1 MIRINLLPFRAT
13 RKKENIRRQVS
24 IFLLSLAF
32 MLIILFYFNFSL
44 SSKIGNLSTKIK
56 DAKSDLGKYDKINKE
71 IAEIKKKL
79 DNLKKKIAVMHS
91 LEANRFAPIRL
102 MDTMTQTIVTKRM
115 WFTRLQSK
123 DQLVNITGVALDN
136 TTVADFMVRLENSGL
151 FKEVDLKT
159 LKRAKS
165 KKGATSRLVNFSV
178 ICTKK
183 PLIQPQKKQTSAKAK
198 AKK

>member
-1 MIRINLLPFRAT
+1 MIRINLLPFRAD

-44 SSKIGNLSTKIK
+44 NSKIDKLSSNIK
-56 DAKSDLGKYDKINKE
+56 DTKSDLAKFEKINKE

-79 DNLKKKIAVMHS
+79 DNLKKKMAVMNT

-102 MDTMTQTIVTKRM
+102 MDTMTQAIVPRRM

-123 DQLVNITGVALDN
+123 GARVSISGVALDN
-136 TTVADFMVRLENSGL
+136 TTVADFMIRLENSGL
-151 FKEVDLKT
+151 FEEVNLKT
-159 LKRAKS
+159 LKRRKS
-165 KKGATSRLVNFSV
+165 TKGSTAQFKTFTIV
-178 ICTKK
+178 CTKK
-183 PLIQPQKKQTSAKAK
+183 PLIEPKKKQKIAKAK

>member
-1 MIRINLLPFRAT
+1 MIRINLLPFRAD

-44 SSKIGNLSTKIK
+44 SSEIGNLSTKIK
-56 DAKSDLGKYDKINKE
+56 NTQSDLDKYDKINKE

-79 DNLKKKIAVMHS
+79 DNLKKKMTVMDT
-91 LEANRFAPIRL
+91 LEANRFAPVRL
-102 MDTMTQTIVTKRM
+102 MDTMTQVIVSKRM
-115 WFTRLQSK
+115 WFTNLKSK
-123 DQLVNITGVALDN
+123 DKLVYITGVALDN

-159 LKRAKS
+159 LKRAKA
-165 KKGATSRLVNFSV
+165 KKGETSRFITFTVV
-178 ICTKK
+178 CTKK
-183 PLIQPQKKQTSAKAK
+183 PLIEPKKKQISAKAK

>member
-1 MIRINLLPFRAT
+1 MIRINLLPFRAD

-44 SSKIGNLSTKIK
+44 GSKIGNLNAKIK
-56 DAKSDLGKYDKINKE
+56 DTQSELDKYDKINKE

-79 DNLKKKIAVMHS
+79 DNLKKKMAVMDT
-91 LEANRFAPIRL
+91 LEANRFAPIRP
-102 MDTMTQTIVTKRM
+102 MDTMTQVIVAKRM
-115 WFTRLQSK
+115 WFTKLQSK

-165 KKGATSRLVNFSV
+165 KKGATSRFINFSV
-178 ICTKK
+178 VCTKK
-183 PLIQPQKKQTSAKAK
+183 PLIQPEEKTTSAKAK

>member
-1 MIRINLLPFRAT
+1 MIRINLLPFRT
-13 RKKENIRRQVS
+13 NRKKENIRRQVS

-44 SSKIGNLSTKIK
+44 SSKIGNLNTKIK
-56 DAKSDLGKYDKINKE
+56 DTQSDLGKYDKINKE
-71 IAEIKKKL
+71 IAQIKKKL
-79 DNLKKKIAVMHS
+79 DNLKKKMAVMDT

-102 MDTMTQTIVTKRM
+102 LDTMTQTIVTKRM
-115 WFTRLQSK
+115 WFTTLQSK
-123 DQLVNITGVALDN
+123 DKQVSITGVALDN

-151 FKEVDLKT
+151 FKEVDLKS

-165 KKGATSRLVNFSV
+165 QKGSTSKFIDFSI

>member
-56 DAKSDLGKYDKINKE
+56 DTQSDLDKYDKINKE
-71 IAEIKKKL
+71 IAQIKKKL
-79 DNLKKKIAVMHS
+79 DNLKKKMAVMDT

-102 MDTMTQTIVTKRM
+102 MDTMTQVIVTKRM
-115 WFTRLQSK
+115 WFTKLQSK
-123 DQLVNITGVALDN
+123 DKHVNITGVALDN

-165 KKGATSRLVNFSV
+165 KKGSTARFINFSV

-183 PLIQPQKKQTSAKAK
+183 ALIQPGKKQTSAKAK